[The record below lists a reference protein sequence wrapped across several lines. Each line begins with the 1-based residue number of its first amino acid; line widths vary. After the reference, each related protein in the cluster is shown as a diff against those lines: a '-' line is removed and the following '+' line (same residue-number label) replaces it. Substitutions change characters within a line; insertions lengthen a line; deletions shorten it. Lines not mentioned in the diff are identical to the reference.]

1 MTLEF
6 TYVCDS
12 WPLYLG
18 QPKRGVFQALSRDK
32 KIKKKKKTEEKNLV
46 FPEPAYDLLYH

>member
-1 MTLEF
+1 MTVEF

-18 QPKRGVFQALSRDK
+18 QLKREIFQALSRDK
-32 KIKKKKKTEEKNLV
+32 KIKKKQNTEEKNFV
-46 FPEPAYDLLYH
+46 FPEPAYDLLYD